1 MVDVLVRVTEKSMVP
16 RGVGGEK
23 MGERGREREE
33 REKVE

>member
-1 MVDVLVRVTEKSMVP
+1 MAEVLVRVTEKVMDP

-23 MGERGREREE
+23 TGERGRAREE